1 MNTMMAQITPT
12 TMAMIF
18 CWDSVV
24 ATTPLMASLMVPAM
38 VLIWVR
44 LPIPKEAKPPKMA
57 KITASQVHFLPKP
70 LRM

>member
-1 MNTMMAQITPT
+1 MAITGTSRAHTSPKRWMPPTRTMKTMMAQITPT

-38 VLIWVR
+38 VLI
-44 LPIPKEAKPPKMA
+44 
-57 KITASQVHFLPKP
+57 
-70 LRM
+70 